1 MRNWYRSGPFFAA
14 CMVVL
19 FAIDALI
26 WFAPMPLSFERRQ
39 FMSGCLD
46 ASGYSDEAQRRCY
59 QHFLQYEAVKARD
72 WKPAGDPA

>member
-1 MRNWYRSGPFFAA
+1 MAGSNRSIVIIWLIAA
-14 CMVVL
+14 I
-19 FAIDALI
+19 FGGIDVYLWI
-26 WFAPMPLSFERRQ
+26 IPTPISFERRQ
-39 FMSGCLD
+39 FMPGCLT